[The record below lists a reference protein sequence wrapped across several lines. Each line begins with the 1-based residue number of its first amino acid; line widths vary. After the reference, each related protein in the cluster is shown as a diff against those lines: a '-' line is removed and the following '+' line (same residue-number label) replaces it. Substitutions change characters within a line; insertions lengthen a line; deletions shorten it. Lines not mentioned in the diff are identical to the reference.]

1 MKATRWILVLILF
14 TAACGSGPTQ
24 PGLEDVGSENGA
36 SLLGDMVQPPGDEG
50 SNPDAP
56 TNGAS
61 LLGDMIQPPGD
72 EGSNPDAP
80 TSHVGEPR
88 QDPDVGS
95 ENGAS
100 LLNDMVQPPGDEGSN
115 AEAVAA
121 GI

>member
-1 MKATRWILVLILF
+1 MKTTLWIVVLAMF

-56 TNGAS
+56 TS
-61 LLGDMIQPPGD
+61 
-72 EGSNPDAP
+72 
-80 TSHVGEPR
+80 VGEPR

>member
-1 MKATRWILVLILF
+1 MKAGIASRRGIGDGTPFVAGELDCTCLTTCLTHTSDRRGRAMKTTLWIVVLAMF

-24 PGLEDVGSENGA
+24 PGLE
-36 SLLGDMVQPPGDEG
+36 
-50 SNPDAP
+50 
-56 TNGAS
+56 
-61 LLGDMIQPPGD
+61 
-72 EGSNPDAP
+72 
-80 TSHVGEPR
+80 
-88 QDPDVGS
+88 DVGS